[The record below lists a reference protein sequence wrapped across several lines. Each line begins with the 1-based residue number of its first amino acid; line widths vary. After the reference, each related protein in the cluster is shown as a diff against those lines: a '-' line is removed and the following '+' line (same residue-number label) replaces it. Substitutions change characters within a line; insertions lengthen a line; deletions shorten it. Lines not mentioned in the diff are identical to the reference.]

1 MYVRLYY
8 PSCKHGY
15 DQLLT
20 NNYVGLVNITNVHV
34 GYVNIT
40 IFQEKLLYNKL
51 LTNHPFKYNKQAHPQ
66 LFVAILLI
74 NVPTAI

>member
-20 NNYVGLVNITNVHV
+20 NNYVGLVNITNVRV

-40 IFQEKLLYNKL
+40 IFQEKMLYNQL
-51 LTNHPFKYNKQAHPQ
+51 LTNHPCKYDQHAH
-66 LFVAILLI
+66 LYLRVHRA
-74 NVPTAI
+74 NH